1 MDVLQDH
8 YTRKTAAI
16 KALEYVSG
24 WQTNIRD
31 KPKDMPIMDKVRA
44 NKIGVTIETWGSLC
58 DAVGSI
64 IQDGQKACK
73 RRWTDSEVL
82 LDFLGFPM
90 LEPIEESPSPKI
102 KFDEF
107 E

>member
-8 YTRKTAAI
+8 YTWKTATI
-16 KALEYVSG
+16 KALKDVIG

-31 KPKDMPIMDKVRA
+31 KPKDMPIMDKVQVK
-44 NKIGVTIETWGSLC
+44 KIGVTIETWGSLC
-58 DAVGSI
+58 DMVGSI
-64 IQDGQKACK
+64 VQDGREACK
-73 RRWTDSEVL
+73 HRWKNSKVL

-90 LEPIEESPSPKI
+90 LEPIEEAPSPKI
-102 KFDEF
+102 KLDEV